1 MKGYQPP
8 FTSNICK
15 SHSEEFTAWRPSPT
29 DNLHVPNIV
38 AIDTVSSPNILFNN
52 SSETTKGEYHVK
64 RMRTRKGIEG
74 QRFPCDFELG
84 DIQNN
89 QVCGSVL
96 NPSTGNTANQHE
108 EFLDSSTED
117 VIIELN
123 HIRMDTLPEEDEE
136 NALLK

>member
-15 SHSEEFTAWRPSPT
+15 SHSEEFTAWRSIST
-29 DNLHVPNIV
+29 DNLPNIV
-38 AIDTVSSPNILFNN
+38 AIDTVSSPNILSNN

-64 RMRTRKGIEG
+64 RMCTRKGIEG

-84 DIQNN
+84 DIQTS
-89 QVCGSVL
+89 QVCVSVL
-96 NPSTGNTANQHE
+96 NSSTGNTVNQHE